1 MARVNPSAGN
11 LVAGMCLMVVA
22 FVVSGMIPSLLP
34 EGTDMGYFTV
44 VNLVLAF
51 IVGWRTIGSRV
62 GRGTTS
68 AITIG
73 LTGSIV
79 LVFWALFVQ
88 ACNEMT
94 RLAMRNRYG
103 DAFEAL
109 IAIFELMTEW
119 FLLMLTAPVLGTL
132 AVGGIISGLVAESA
146 AKRWR

>member
-22 FVVSGMIPSLLP
+22 FVVSGMIPALLP

-51 IVGWRTIGSRV
+51 VVGWRTIGSRV